1 MFDIYSEVRAI
12 ISPNV
17 IGAIEGCVVD
27 TVRQYVLT
35 ASIEEITTENETQYH
50 LYGTLDG
57 ILIAKSKLEE
67 LLNCLHIKQLAKESS
82 EREST
87 TLSEENSSFADEG
100 NTSYDKEGTDKTS
113 CLSDDKEL
121 ETNLSSNGNVSTN
134 TESSIRPM
142 RLRSMSKKLRF
153 ILKERPRVSQRLR
166 SMRLPPQLRTLKKK
180 SILRNKSQRSADLKI
195 NDPETLS
202 ENLEHMKLATEESD
216 FDSPELK
223 TKDHSFVGN
232 NSKLDSKL
240 PYNHFC
246 DLCSFKTKRS
256 SHFLK
261 HKAIHEKVSTIH
273 KCSQC
278 SFSSVRLSH
287 LRRHKMSHSSTVH
300 TCTECVYQTDD
311 IKFLLRHTKLKHSP
325 QQSTS
330 LILSCP
336 QCSYQTTKQHYY
348 DRHQRLHCLK
358 RNFVHQCEQCCY
370 KTHRKEHLN
379 RHMSSAHGDKRPYLC
394 HICGKAFKRG
404 DALQQHNLIH
414 SEVLSENTNYKC
426 SVCEKQFRSQSHLL
440 EHRAVHSEFRSFLCE
455 MCGAVFKTRSVH
467 RKHMQTI
474 HRNPRSHTCEVCN
487 KKFNT
492 TYTLKRHKKI
502 HSIKPVILKPIL
514 GTVNG
519 APGIAK
525 SHIHSD
531 PSSFPVSEM
540 SHIPSTSAIQP
551 MNPLAQNPIR
561 DPLVTPVSL
570 PETAVSS
577 VQNLISTSV
586 TLTPETA
593 AVFLLD
599 QNVPQN

>member
-261 HKAIHEKVSTIH
+261 HKAIHEK
-273 KCSQC
+273 
-278 SFSSVRLSH
+278 
-287 LRRHKMSHSSTVH
+287 
-300 TCTECVYQTDD
+300 
-311 IKFLLRHTKLKHSP
+311 
-325 QQSTS
+325 
-330 LILSCP
+330 ILSCP